1 MRADKIIGGL
11 LIIFSAGMYYE
22 ADKLPEGTFGTLGAD
37 FFPKILF
44 VLLAISGAIL
54 IVTAFIQEKKS
65 APDASK
71 KAPKRFSEVVKETIQ
86 THKNVI
92 LSFAIFLGYVILMYY
107 FGYPIAT
114 FIFMPILMWTLGPK
128 DKKSIVITAVTT
140 LVVTFAIYYSF
151 LKFLKIFL
159 PTGKLL

>member
-1 MRADKIIGGL
+1 MKADKIIGGL
-11 LIIFSAGMYYE
+11 LILFSAVMYYE

-44 VLLAISGAIL
+44 VLLAVAGAVL
-54 IVTAFIQEKKS
+54 TVTAFVQEKKS
-65 APDASK
+65 APDAAE
-71 KAPKRFSEVVKETIQ
+71 KASKRFSEVVEETIQ
-86 THKNVI
+86 AHKNVI
-92 LSFAIFLGYVILMYY
+92 LAFAIFLGYVILMYY

-128 DKKSIVITAVTT
+128 DKRSIVITAVTT
-140 LVVTFAIYYSF
+140 LVVTFAVYYSF

-159 PTGKLL
+159 PTGKML